1 MSMQAQAF
9 AEIPVRLIIMHQT
22 TDIHNRCATL
32 SYNVTNPS
40 MTTNLSHFSFLVC
53 TEII

>member
-22 TDIHNRCATL
+22 T
-32 SYNVTNPS
+32 
-40 MTTNLSHFSFLVC
+40 TTVDGKLIYTIDMLPYH
-53 TEII
+53 TM

>member
-22 TDIHNRCATL
+22 SPTVDGKLIYTIDMLPYHT
-32 SYNVTNPS
+32 
-40 MTTNLSHFSFLVC
+40 M
-53 TEII
+53 